1 MKKRIAFLMLLSVLC
16 LSVLAASNSWADKY
30 LGETTW
36 TVTITDSSDNQSNTT
51 FTLTGGINKINS
63 HYFLFQ
69 GYVIPPS
76 DLPYILSGSGVLV
89 GNNLVLTLTSSQ
101 EHTSQ
106 WCDTGILH
114 ASLNMST
121 LSGTFYEV
129 RTDLSPTKTYA
140 YGYSIGTLTLSGKEI
155 PLNPII
161 PANQMLLLD
170 N

>member
-89 GNNLVLTLTSSQ
+89 GNNLVLTLTSS
-101 EHTSQ
+101 
-106 WCDTGILH
+106 
-114 ASLNMST
+114 
-121 LSGTFYEV
+121 
-129 RTDLSPTKTYA
+129 
-140 YGYSIGTLTLSGKEI
+140 
-155 PLNPII
+155 
-161 PANQMLLLD
+161 
-170 N
+170 